1 MVYYSCGQER
11 KHTMKNKTLKHY
23 KRKKFFYRFFMRKSP
38 RSGAMFGLAWMSL
51 VSLLIAVAAWF
62 LQQKVPLVGET
73 FLGLAT
79 LAVAGITIALYGFLT
94 FAANFYTILRND
106 LKKSRFWKI
115 PALVSAF
122 SLELAGMFLLP
133 VVLKKRRW
141 LALILLCGCL
151 AAEFFVYIFES
162 PLQKW
167 SCKLIQTFLLF
178 CVLGTSGKEEKISR
192 KTFLLWG
199 GVLFLIAAVSVGDF
213 YFYTQVRQSQ
223 SALVKLLQC
232 DISKEAWKKRNDTG
246 FPIDREPMKSFYMAK
261 YNNDLDLSKYKSPQ
275 EAQKVLTELRNGYA
289 DFFIALDKVLQLSPQ
304 RIAYNWVHPGEWV
317 GDLLMPDLDSFRF
330 AARIFIL
337 EIRSNYRNKKQL
349 HYYNNAMIKLCEW
362 CLCNESLIA
371 KMLAVNFEIARLDAL
386 SYAIGTGTFSQEEI
400 KQLTGKATDWNRQFS
415 EIFASENAMISE
427 AIPAFRNEF
436 GQNMQSS
443 HFDMTLKKRW
453 QYYQKRAPILI
464 RMNLQRDYLFALKH
478 YCKIYALLNQDEL
491 SGIEKKKR
499 AELDLEILDTEL
511 FLLTK
516 LCMPKSLPHIFIKIS
531 EIQDARQMALL
542 AAEVM
547 EYRKQHGKLPEDLSF
562 LPQIPL
568 SKLDHKPLMYEKTRE
583 GFRIFSHTDKS
594 EKSDEKN
601 LQYSYLVRLPM
612 VTGTI
617 PQGVSYEK

>member
-1 MVYYSCGQER
+1 MNR
-11 KHTMKNKTLKHY
+11 KNKTLRHY

-38 RSGAMFGLAWMSL
+38 RSGAMFGLAWMTF

-62 LQQKVPLVGET
+62 LQQKVPLIGET

-79 LAVAGITIALYGFLT
+79 LAVAGVTIFLYGFLT
-94 FAANFYTILRND
+94 FSANFYTILRND

-141 LALILLCGCL
+141 LALLFLIGCL
-151 AAEFFVYIFES
+151 VAEILVCMFDT

-167 SCKLIQTFLLF
+167 WCKLIQSFLLF
-178 CVLGTSGKEEKISR
+178 CALGASGKEEKFPR
-192 KTFLLWG
+192 MAVTLLG
-199 GVLFLIAAVSVGDF
+199 GVLFLIAAVSVGEF
-213 YFYTQVRQSQ
+213 YFHTQVRQSQ
-223 SALVKLLQC
+223 ADLAKLLQC

-246 FPIDREPMKSFYMAK
+246 FPIEREPLKSFYMAK
-261 YNNDLDLSKYKSPQ
+261 HNNDLDISKYKNPRD
-275 EAQKVLTELRNGYA
+275 AQKILRKLRTEYP
-289 DFFIALDKVLQLSPQ
+289 DFFIALDKILLLSPQ
-304 RIAYNWVHPGEWV
+304 RIAYNWGRPGEWV

-337 EIRSNYRNKKQL
+337 EIRSNCRNKKQIC
-349 HYYNNAMIKLCEW
+349 HYNNAMMKLREW
-362 CLCNESLIA
+362 CLHNETLIG
-371 KMLAVNFEIARLDAL
+371 KMLALNFDKSRVNALTYSIAK
-386 SYAIGTGTFSQEEI
+386 GTFSKEEI
-400 KQLTGKATDWNRQFS
+400 KQLIGDAPDWNKQFTAVL
-415 EIFASENAMISE
+415 ASENAMIAE
-427 AIPAFRNEF
+427 TIPAFKKEF
-436 GQNMQSS
+436 GQNIQSS
-443 HFDMTLKKRW
+443 LFDTTLKKGW

-491 SGIEKKKR
+491 SGMEKKKR

-516 LCMPKSLPHIFIKIS
+516 LCIPESLPHIFIKIS
-531 EIQDARQMALL
+531 EIQDTRQMALL

-547 EYRKQHGKLPEDLSF
+547 EYRKQHGKLPENLSF
-562 LPQIPL
+562 LPKVPL

-583 GFRIFSHTDKS
+583 GFRIFSRTDKGG
-594 EKSDEKN
+594 KPDEKDN
-601 LQYSYLVRLPM
+601 RYSYWICLEANNETL
-612 VTGTI
+612 
-617 PQGVSYEK
+617 

>member
-1 MVYYSCGQER
+1 
-11 KHTMKNKTLKHY
+11 MKNKPLKHY
-23 KRKKFFYRFFMRKSP
+23 KRKKFFYRCFMRKSP
-38 RSGAMFGLAWMSL
+38 RSGAMFGLAWMTF

-62 LQQKVPLVGET
+62 LQQKVPLIGET
-73 FLGLAT
+73 FQGLAT
-79 LAVAGITIALYGFLT
+79 LVVAGVTIFLYGFLT
-94 FAANFYTILRND
+94 FSENFYTILRND

-141 LALILLCGCL
+141 GALLFLIGCL
-151 AAEFFVYIFES
+151 VAEILVYMFDT

-167 SCKLIQTFLLF
+167 WCKLIQSFLLF
-178 CVLGTSGKEEKISR
+178 CALGASGKEEKFPRMAVS
-192 KTFLLWG
+192 LLG
-199 GVLFLIAAVSVGDF
+199 GVLFLIAAVSVGEF
-213 YFYTQVRQSQ
+213 YFHTQVRQSQ
-223 SALVKLLQC
+223 ADLAKLLQC
-232 DISKEAWKKRNDTG
+232 DISKEAWEKRNDTG
-246 FPIDREPMKSFYMAK
+246 FPIEREPLKSFYMAK
-261 YNNDLDLSKYKSPQ
+261 HNNDLDISKYKNPRD
-275 EAQKVLTELRNGYA
+275 AQKILRKLRTEYP
-289 DFFIALDKVLQLSPQ
+289 DFFIALDKILLLSPQ
-304 RIAYNWVHPGEWV
+304 RIAYNWVRPGEWV

-330 AARIFIL
+330 AARIFVL
-337 EIRSNYRNKKQL
+337 EIRSNHRNKKQIC
-349 HYYNNAMIKLCEW
+349 YYNNAMMKLREW
-362 CLCNESLIA
+362 CLHNETLIG
-371 KMLAVNFEIARLDAL
+371 KMLALNFDKSRVNALTYSIAK
-386 SYAIGTGTFSQEEI
+386 GTFSKEEI
-400 KQLTGKATDWNRQFS
+400 KQLIGDAPDWNKQFTAVL
-415 EIFASENAMISE
+415 ASENAMIAE
-427 AIPAFRNEF
+427 TIPAFKKEF

-516 LCMPKSLPHIFIKIS
+516 LCIPESLPHIFIKIS
-531 EIQDARQMALL
+531 EIQDTRQMALL

-547 EYRKQHGKLPEDLSF
+547 EYRKQHGKLPDDLTF
-562 LPQIPL
+562 LPEIPL
-568 SKLDHKPLMYEKTRE
+568 SKLDHRPLMYEKTRE
-583 GFRIFSHTDKS
+583 GFRIFSHTDKG
-594 EKSDEKN
+594 EKPDEKN

-617 PQGVSYEK
+617 PQGVSYGK